1 MFYVIYPKF
10 EYFQEKLKILDICWE
25 NLEFFLGILKKKMEI
40 LEMFGKLRLLMS
52 EIGGKL

>member
-1 MFYVIYPKF
+1 MLYTPSLSNFR
-10 EYFQEKLKILDICWE
+10 EKLKILDFCWE
-25 NLEFFLGILKKKMEI
+25 NLEFVLGILKKKMEI